1 MMVTIPPGFC
11 FLHKPALDSLLG
23 IGTTVVFDFVI
34 LLLLIVLAVFIIVRF
49 ENLHQVTIFF
59 CHLQVKMLKSE
70 DFRYFFA

>member
-34 LLLLIVLAVFIIVRF
+34 LLLLIVLAVFMTVRF
-49 ENLHQVTIFF
+49 ENLHKVTIFF
-59 CHLQVKMLKSE
+59 LTFASKNVKK
-70 DFRYFFA
+70 